1 MLVSIFVIYVSSSQI
16 GSPDRMYELLREA
29 AQLHP
34 VAGNAEGSYLTMK
47 SPDGAYI
54 GLIFI
59 GAGFASAVDSQLF
72 QKAIAAD
79 PASTFLGYM
88 VGGLCWF
95 TIPFVLATTYGLTA
109 AAVEHLPSFPTYPH
123 RMSQSEVT
131 SGMAMPYAAVA
142 VMGKS
147 GAGAIILMMF
157 MAVTSAM
164 SSETIA
170 TSTLI
175 TYDAYKAYFAPQATS
190 AMLVR
195 VSRIAVISFGI
206 IVAAVAVAFNHAGF
220 SVNYLINAIGI
231 FVDSAIVP
239 MAGTILWK
247 KQSGRRYRVSTVL
260 FLCSHCCLAAHG
272 LFACGRTEYRQYES
286 ASPAGSGEYDVALWT
301 ARGHAGVYISETSE
315 FRLGC
320 SEGHPA

>member
-1 MLVSIFVIYVSSSQI
+1 
-16 GSPDRMYELLREA
+16 
-29 AQLHP
+29 
-34 VAGNAEGSYLTMK
+34 
-47 SPDGAYI
+47 
-54 GLIFI
+54 
-59 GAGFASAVDSQLF
+59 
-72 QKAIAAD
+72 
-79 PASTFLGYM
+79 
-88 VGGLCWF
+88 
-95 TIPFVLATTYGLTA
+95 
-109 AAVEHLPSFPTYPH
+109 
-123 RMSQSEVT
+123 
-131 SGMAMPYAAVA
+131 
-142 VMGKS
+142 
-147 GAGAIILMMF
+147 
-157 MAVTSAM
+157 M